1 MFETRRSKYDPPAA
15 QMSIRPSQAAAL
27 PHNSSQNN
35 YTGPSSSFSSPS
47 TSAGAAADPFQSL
60 PNELL
65 LRIFSHLDADQL
77 LVCGRVSRRWRAV
90 SGDWHL
96 WQAKLLEA
104 MGSQWCTIVCHSR
117 PRRALSLRDPSAV
130 HPREIYQFLLQ
141 FIPKCQLNGPSQQ
154 AAASALTVTNAE
166 QHSGSL
172 PSEPGDL
179 EDAAASTTGSG
190 GIGPRLMPFSAI
202 FSAWWNQLRN
212 AFPFPS
218 RSSGTNEASTRPRFV
233 LFGPGFD
240 HRDTNH
246 LFRKMVDARTKSF
259 EPIDMFIG
267 HMGFG
272 SGITLRLSAQAQEA
286 VMDSSICSSH
296 DSLLPSVTTGQQ
308 KQGKRVPVSSP
319 PSPSP
324 SPPRGRHS
332 CLSRPKSVYR
342 ASSTLPSHRPFTT
355 PPTSPCAFDFQPFG
369 VHNAEFPCHCHKLYD
384 FTFDLSFLY
393 SLPAHLNHVFNDQYS
408 RLCVSRLFVHSSST
422 SYGELPSDQD
432 FLSNLTVTEDM
443 RELCRTIDGLIYAI
457 DARESADQLS
467 HLYFELSSVLR
478 GFPPKVANKV
488 PIIILYIMPKE
499 AIKLSAQRAEQPVL
513 VQPELVNR
521 DSYSGAEYTAAW
533 HDSLLLPIS
542 ALRLFEF
549 SNPWRLQKCSSNDIK
564 TLIQGIMWLHVKHQC
579 P

>member
-1 MFETRRSKYDPPAA
+1 MFEARGTKYGPASA
-15 QMSIRPSQAAAL
+15 QMPIRTYQNAAL
-27 PHNSSQNN
+27 PHNFPQSNP
-35 YTGPSSSFSSPS
+35 TGPSSS
-47 TSAGAAADPFQSL
+47 TTTAATDPFQSL

-77 LVCGRVSRRWRAV
+77 LICGRVCRRWRAV

-117 PRRALSLRDPSAV
+117 PRRVLSLRDPSAV

-141 FIPKCQLNGPSQQ
+141 FIPKCQLNSSPQQ
-154 AAASALTVTNAE
+154 AANADALTVTNTE
-166 QHSGSL
+166 QRSGSL
-172 PSEPGDL
+172 PSEPDDG
-179 EDAAASTTGSG
+179 EDGGARTTGSG
-190 GIGPRLMPFSAI
+190 GTGPRLMPFSAI
-202 FSAWWNQLRN
+202 LSAWWGQLRN
-212 AFPFPS
+212 AFPFPN
-218 RSSGTNEASTRPRFV
+218 RSAAASEASARPRFV

-296 DSLLPSVTTGQQ
+296 DSLLPPRTTGNHQQHPQ
-308 KQGKRVPVSSP
+308 KQGKRTPASSP

-324 SPPRGRHS
+324 SPPQGRHS

-342 ASSTLPSHRPFTT
+342 ASSTLPSHRSPAP

-408 RLCVSRLFVHSSST
+408 RLCVSRLFVHSSSAGH
-422 SYGELPSDQD
+422 GELPPELD
-432 FLSNLTVTEDM
+432 FLSSLTVTEEM

-478 GFPPKVANKV
+478 GFPPKVANRI

-499 AIKLSAQRAEQPVL
+499 AIKLSVQRSEQPVL

-579 P
+579 S